1 MEQQPHRAC
10 ERTKS
15 KQKQNEVTSHLD
27 WPRVLLFN
35 LAHKQYNGI
44 IKGWLQCL
52 TSESKGR
59 FLDNDILFGSAW
71 CLVMAQ
77 IQFSLIKNRDW
88 TSRTLDSH
96 PSPTFANRSFLPS
109 VSPLYLFKFFTG
121 RDSKQNHIETPIF
134 DGYSED
140 FPISQWNAGFVDE
153 QYLRRGF

>member
-1 MEQQPHRAC
+1 MFLVLILHSTFFICTTWKRKQTLEQQPHRAC

-96 PSPTFANRSFLPS
+96 PSPTFDNISFLP
-109 VSPLYLFKFFTG
+109 
-121 RDSKQNHIETPIF
+121 
-134 DGYSED
+134 
-140 FPISQWNAGFVDE
+140 
-153 QYLRRGF
+153 